1 MSIDRET
8 IFFTLISITIFS
20 MGILLGIQHS
30 QNIMEIAKM
39 VYNINGIGEN
49 GGSVEINKFSMFLLI
64 FSRNTLVTALNVSL
78 GPIFGLFPVFTL
90 LFNGYLIGG
99 ILSEVS
105 ASYGLTYTL
114 MGIVPHGIFEIPA
127 FIYSTVLG
135 LKLARLAVKTS
146 FKGEVLSETYINY
159 LWRIVKII
167 MPLLFIAALIE
178 AYVTTALL
186 NI

>member
-8 IFFTLISITIFS
+8 LFFTLISITIFS
-20 MGILLGIQHS
+20 IGILLGIQHS
-30 QNIMEIAKM
+30 QNIMEIAKI
-39 VYNINGIGEN
+39 VYNIDGIGGN
-49 GGSVEINKFSMFLLI
+49 DGSVEINKLSMFLLI

-99 ILSEVS
+99 ILAEVS

-135 LKLARLAVKTS
+135 LKLARLAIKTS
-146 FKGEVLSETYINY
+146 FKGEQLSETYINY
-159 LWRIVKII
+159 LWRIVRVII
-167 MPLLFIAALIE
+167 PLLFIAALIE